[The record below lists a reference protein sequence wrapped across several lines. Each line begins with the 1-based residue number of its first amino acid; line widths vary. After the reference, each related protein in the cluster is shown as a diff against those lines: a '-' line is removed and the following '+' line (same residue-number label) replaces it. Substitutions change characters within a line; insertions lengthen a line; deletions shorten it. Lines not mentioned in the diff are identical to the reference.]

1 MEDIWLKWFKEGL
14 IKFGIRL
21 TGDEITK
28 FREYL
33 NLIRE
38 WNKKFNLTGEKTEE
52 AIAIKQFLD
61 SLVPIHWNKN
71 LFFKVGID
79 IGTGAGIPGIPL
91 KIVLKGTKMVLVESM
106 RKRFNFLEHC
116 IKSLSLENVILVNKR
131 GEELLKEEN
140 FREKFD
146 AVFARW
152 VLKIPGIFEIS
163 IPFAKVKGRIFLWK
177 GVDEIDLIKS
187 EESFINELGGK
198 IEDIFIY
205 RLPYFES
212 ERVLLVIKKVKETP
226 SLFPRRWK
234 VIKSL
239 SSQRY
244 KHQRE

>member
-14 IKFGIRL
+14 RNFRIELTENEIIKFR
-21 TGDEITK
+21 D
-28 FREYL
+28 YL

-61 SLVPIHWNKN
+61 SLVPIYWNKN
-71 LFFKVGID
+71 LSFKDGID

-91 KIVLKGTKMVLVESM
+91 KIVLKDIKMVLVESM

-116 IKSLSLENVILVNKR
+116 IESLLLENVILVNKR
-131 GEELLKEEN
+131 GEELLGEEN
-140 FREKFD
+140 FRESFD

-177 GVDEIDLIKS
+177 GVDEVELIKS
-187 EESFINELGGK
+187 EEPFINELGGE
-198 IEDIFIY
+198 IEDIFVY

-212 ERVLLVIKKVKETP
+212 ERALLVIKKVKETP
-226 SLFPRRWK
+226 DQFPRKWK

-239 SSQRY
+239 SSQQD
-244 KHQRE
+244 KHRRE